1 MTRSADL
8 PSARLLIVGPQGS
21 GKGTQGVRVGEA
33 LSIPVISTGDVFR
46 ANVSAGTPL
55 GQQVKA
61 IIEAGDLV
69 PDSLTSEIV
78 RDRLTQD
85 DASNGFLLDGY
96 PRNLGQVGDLD
107 AFLESRGESLDAV
120 IELSVPRDESIARL
134 TQRAID
140 QGRTDDT
147 EEVIANRLAIYERET
162 APILDVYRERGI
174 VDAIDGVGSL
184 DEIADRIAAALAAL
198 PSIASA
204 QDGPP
209 LPDDMP
215 PANAPM
221 PAGGG
226 AQVDPNAYISPR
238 NPNLTRTQREGLSI
252 ARRWQAESAE
262 GIKPVPGTE
271 GAVLFA
277 FGTSEPSVV
286 CAVLQIC
293 DVQLQPGENIN
304 SVNVGDSARWLIEPA
319 VSNSGPNETQHLIIK
334 PLDANLNT
342 TLIVTTDR
350 RTYHIRLVSH
360 RTQFMSRVAFTYPDE
375 AQAKW
380 AAFRARSDT
389 ARAENTM
396 AVPDG
401 ARGTG
406 RGGSEYLSNLD
417 FHYSVDGRARWKPVR
432 VYNDGVKTIIEMP
445 HAMEQTEAPS
455 LLIVRA
461 GGSVSKAAD
470 TSIVNYR
477 LQDGRYIVDQIFDQA
492 VLISG
497 VGKRQERVT
506 ITRGG

>member
-147 EEVIANRLAIYERET
+147 EEVIANRPAIYERET

-184 DEIADRIAAALAAL
+184 DEIADRIAAALAA
-198 PSIASA
+198 
-204 QDGPP
+204 
-209 LPDDMP
+209 
-215 PANAPM
+215 
-221 PAGGG
+221 
-226 AQVDPNAYISPR
+226 R
-238 NPNLTRTQREGLSI
+238 
-252 ARRWQAESAE
+252 
-262 GIKPVPGTE
+262 GI
-271 GAVLFA
+271 
-277 FGTSEPSVV
+277 
-286 CAVLQIC
+286 
-293 DVQLQPGENIN
+293 
-304 SVNVGDSARWLIEPA
+304 
-319 VSNSGPNETQHLIIK
+319 
-334 PLDANLNT
+334 
-342 TLIVTTDR
+342 
-350 RTYHIRLVSH
+350 
-360 RTQFMSRVAFTYPDE
+360 
-375 AQAKW
+375 
-380 AAFRARSDT
+380 
-389 ARAENTM
+389 
-396 AVPDG
+396 
-401 ARGTG
+401 TG
-406 RGGSEYLSNLD
+406 
-417 FHYSVDGRARWKPVR
+417 
-432 VYNDGVKTIIEMP
+432 
-445 HAMEQTEAPS
+445 
-455 LLIVRA
+455 
-461 GGSVSKAAD
+461 
-470 TSIVNYR
+470 
-477 LQDGRYIVDQIFDQA
+477 
-492 VLISG
+492 
-497 VGKRQERVT
+497 
-506 ITRGG
+506 